1 MWQQESNTKSQ
12 SAMEY
17 LITYGWAIL
26 IISVVLAALFYLGVF
41 NPSSLTNSQCL
52 MPANF
57 ACLNAQLLSN
67 GIITVNI
74 QQQLLTS
81 INVTAIG
88 CNTNQ
93 TVAQM
98 AAQVPAVNLPIG
110 GSSTFSVQC
119 YSNGVSWSGSVN
131 KVFDGYL
138 VVNYTE
144 LQSGLPHTIYGQ
156 LIQKVV

>member
-1 MWQQESNTKSQ
+1 
-12 SAMEY
+12 MEY

-26 IISVVLAALFYLGVF
+26 VISVVLSVLFYLGVL
-41 NPSSLTNSQCL
+41 NPSALTNNQCL
-52 MPANF
+52 MPADF

-67 GIITVNI
+67 GMITVII
-74 QQQLLTS
+74 QQQLLTA
-81 INVTAIG
+81 INITAVG

-98 AAQVPAVNLPIG
+98 TAQIPAVNLPIG

-119 YSNGVSWSGSVN
+119 YSNGASWSAPIN
-131 KVFDGYL
+131 KIFDGYL

-144 LQSGLPHTIYGQ
+144 LQSGLPHTVYGQ